1 VVVHLLVAA
10 VCDGAETPDG
20 WQFGKTVAECNRYML
35 DNQLSTD
42 VSFQVGPQDGARSL
56 IRGHKY
62 VLMSRSAVFE
72 TMLFSHQKQL
82 EEQNQNRTTAA
93 DGDVTIR
100 IADMDPGIFKEML
113 K

>member
-1 VVVHLLVAA
+1 
-10 VCDGAETPDG
+10 
-20 WQFGKTVAECNRYML
+20 ML
-35 DNQLSTD
+35 DHQLSTD

-56 IRGHKY
+56 VRAHKY

-82 EEQNQNRTTAA
+82 EEQNRTTVA

-100 IADMDPGIFKEML
+100 IVDMDPGVFKEML